1 MKSGKKPSPKKTALL
16 DVGKEL
22 FLTQG
27 YHATSVDAIC
37 EAASVT
43 KGSFF
48 YYFNSKQHFA
58 ESILEH
64 IWQPIIDMREAALRE
79 KSEPLEYI
87 RQHVRFMAV
96 FLREDGR
103 LMGVLN
109 QDLGQTQPDVGEK
122 LRNYFLIWVDYLT
135 ELVTAAINHYPD
147 KVSFEATTLVDMMIA
162 TIEGTPFIARMR
174 GEKNVDDVI
183 VHIEKYLS
191 LLFDQ
196 S

>member
-37 EAASVT
+37 EAADVT

-58 ESILEH
+58 ESMLEH
-64 IWQPIIDMREAALRE
+64 IWQPIFDMREAALRN
-79 KSEPLEYI
+79 KSEPLDHI

-96 FLREDGR
+96 FLRGDGR

-109 QDLGQTQPDVGEK
+109 QDLGQIQPDTGEK

-135 ELVTAAINHYPD
+135 ELVTTAIDHYPA
-147 KVSFEATTLVDMMIA
+147 KVTFEATSLVDTIIA

-174 GEKNVDDVI
+174 GEKNVAAVI
-183 VHIEKYLS
+183 AHMENYLT
-191 LLFDQ
+191 LLFGQ